1 MNNNYI
7 EDIKLIIQN
16 FIETEYKK
24 YLFDQQIL
32 TIDNTKLKDII
43 SQIYDNNIKT
53 IKKEIRDQLKER
65 YQDEYSSLKVENI
78 ILDIFNNKTD
88 NIEKLVEE
96 ILFIQN
102 LNLKFVTIPIINN
115 SLNLN
120 ISLIDN
126 YLVINSTNIKS
137 IDLHQD
143 IYNEIDK
150 YKFLYQINDK
160 IIQDYINTEK
170 INIIKN
176 EILNKTE
183 CKIGIYYKK
192 QNKIL

>member
-16 FIETEYKK
+16 FIETKYKK
-24 YLFDQQIL
+24 YLFDEQIL
-32 TIDNTKLKDII
+32 TIENKKIKDII

>member
-24 YLFDQQIL
+24 YLFDEQIL

-88 NIEKLVEE
+88 NIEKLVKE

-143 IYNEIDK
+143 IYNEIDE
-150 YKFLYQINDK
+150 YKFLYQVNDK
-160 IIQDYINTEK
+160 IIQDYANTEK

>member
-1 MNNNYI
+1 MDNNYI

-32 TIDNTKLKDII
+32 IIENKKLQDII

-53 IKKEIRDQLKER
+53 IKKEIRDQLKEK
-65 YQDEYSSLKVENI
+65 YQNEYSSLKVENI
-78 ILDIFNNKTD
+78 IIDIFNDKMSNINK
-88 NIEKLVEE
+88 IVEE

-102 LNLKFVTIPIINN
+102 LNLKFITIPIINN

-126 YLVINSTNIKS
+126 YLVINYTNIKS

-143 IYNEIDK
+143 IYNEIDE
-150 YKFLYQINDK
+150 YKFLYQVNDK
-160 IIQDYINTEK
+160 IIQDYANTEK

>member
-16 FIETEYKK
+16 LIETEYKK
-24 YLFDQQIL
+24 YLFDEQIL

-143 IYNEIDK
+143 IYNEINE
-150 YKFLYQINDK
+150 YKFLYQVNDK
-160 IIQDYINTEK
+160 IIQDYANTEK

>member
-1 MNNNYI
+1 MNSNYI
-7 EDIKLIIQN
+7 EDIKLIIYN
-16 FIETEYKK
+16 YIENKYRK
-24 YLFDQQIL
+24 YLFDEKIL
-32 TIDNTKLKDII
+32 IIENKNLKDII
-43 SQIYDNNIKT
+43 CQIYDDNIKT
-53 IKKEIRDQLKER
+53 IKIEIRKQLKEK
-65 YQDEYSSLKVENI
+65 YQHEYSSLKVENI
-78 ILDIFNNKTD
+78 IIEIFNNKEN
-88 NIEKLVEE
+88 NINMIIEE
-96 ILFIQN
+96 INLIQN
-102 LNLKFVTIPIINN
+102 INLKLLIIPIIND

-137 IDLHQD
+137 INEYQD
-143 IYNEIDK
+143 IYNEINQ

-160 IIQDYINTEK
+160 IIQDYANTEK

-192 QNKIL
+192 N

>member
-16 FIETEYKK
+16 LIETEYKK
-24 YLFDQQIL
+24 YLFDEQIL

>member
-24 YLFDQQIL
+24 YLFDEQIL

-88 NIEKLVEE
+88 NIEKLVKE

-143 IYNEIDK
+143 IYNEIDE
-150 YKFLYQINDK
+150 YKFLYQVNDK
-160 IIQDYINTEK
+160 IIQDYTNTEK